1 MKLRQTLLLAALIP
15 LLASAPAVA
24 WQGGKKETKE
34 VRKQRDHDL
43 ARQAVL
49 RREVLPL
56 TRILALAARYQP
68 GEVIEIEVKARQGT
82 IFYDVHVLI
91 PSGVVHELFIDAKS
105 GRLIVNQVKR
115 D

>member
-1 MKLRQTLLLAALIP
+1 MKFHHALMAAAFAPALAAL
-15 LLASAPAVA
+15 PAAA
-24 WQGGKKETKE
+24 WQGGKKEAE
-34 VRKQRDHDL
+34 AARKQRDHDL

-56 TRILALAARYQP
+56 ARILALAARYQA
-68 GEVIEIEVKARQGT
+68 GEVIEIELKARQGVV
-82 IFYDVHVLI
+82 FYDVHVLI
-91 PSGVVHELFIDAKS
+91 PSGVVHELYIDAKT